1 MAVQATEISATQVEP
16 AVTVV
21 INMIVMEVVI
31 ELCELSK
38 QLLKEDTIPPMITCF
53 KNVQ

>member
-1 MAVQATEISATQVEP
+1 MAVQATVISATQVEL
-16 AVTVV
+16 AATVV
-21 INMIVMEVVI
+21 MVMIVTEVVI
-31 ELCELSK
+31 ELCELTK